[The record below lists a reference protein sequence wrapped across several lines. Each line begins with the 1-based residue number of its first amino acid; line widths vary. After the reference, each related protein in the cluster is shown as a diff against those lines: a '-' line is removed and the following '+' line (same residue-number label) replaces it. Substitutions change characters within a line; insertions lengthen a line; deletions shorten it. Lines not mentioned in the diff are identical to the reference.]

1 MSDPRDDLTALE
13 RSLSGLAPSRAVDR
27 DRLMYEAGRRAGL
40 REASR
45 GWRWPAVAAAFALAT
60 LVQGVVLSR
69 RPAERVVERIVA
81 VPDPMPAP
89 DPVVILTRREPER
102 PRRPGD
108 PFPDRP
114 ASLSARSRFDATAEA
129 GPPLLSVVYLGPM
142 DPPSAEP
149 LNPRNGRDGDLQ
161 SLVGGPL

>member
-1 MSDPRDDLTALE
+1 MSDPRDDLTAFE

-40 REASR
+40 REARR
-45 GWRWPAVAAAFALAT
+45 GWHWPAAAAALALAT
-60 LVQGVVLSR
+60 IGQAVALSR

-81 VPDPMPAP
+81 VPAPTPAP

-102 PRRPGD
+102 SRRPGR
-108 PFPDRP
+108 PSPDRP
-114 ASLSARSRFDATAEA
+114 APLSARSRFDATAEV

-142 DPPSAEP
+142 DLPSAEP

-161 SLVGGPL
+161 TLIGGPL